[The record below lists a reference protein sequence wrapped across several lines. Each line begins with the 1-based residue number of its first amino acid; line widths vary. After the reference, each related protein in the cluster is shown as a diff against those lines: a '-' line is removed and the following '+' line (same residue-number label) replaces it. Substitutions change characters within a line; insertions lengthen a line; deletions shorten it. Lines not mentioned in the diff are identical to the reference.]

1 MNDVGHLATPVSGGK
16 HRRLEPIFPGID
28 GCVFK
33 EAAMVTPT
41 ARHRA
46 REARYAAR
54 RAGNSRYVEWL
65 ARAGLAARGVIYGL
79 IGILA
84 IGIAFGNSGH
94 KADQSGALRV
104 LASTPLGALLLWLLV
119 AGFIGLALWR
129 LSEALFGG
137 PGPDGRKASS
147 RLIAG
152 FKAVLYGFIAF
163 AIMKYALGLGAPKS
177 SNKQTVDLTSTAMRE
192 PGGRILVGIVGLVL
206 IGAGA
211 WLAWQAFQKEFVSD
225 LRTGEMSPQVRR
237 AVIAFGR
244 VGGIAR
250 GIVFGAAGLFLL
262 IAAVTARAHQAKG
275 LDATLR
281 AFTKTPAGPWLLV
294 LIALGLVIFGIYS
307 LAEARWRRL

>member
-1 MNDVGHLATPVSGGK
+1 V
-16 HRRLEPIFPGID
+16 
-28 GCVFK
+28 
-33 EAAMVTPT
+33 VTPT
-41 ARHRA
+41 AWRRA
-46 REARYAAR
+46 REAKFTAR
-54 RAGNSRYVEWL
+54 RAANSRYVDWL
-65 ARAGLAARGVIYGL
+65 ARAGLTARGVIYVL
-79 IGILA
+79 IGVLA

-94 KADQSGALRV
+94 QADQSGAVRV
-104 LASTPLGALLLWLLV
+104 LASTPLGGLLLWLLV
-119 AGFIGLALWR
+119 IGFIGLALWR
-129 LSEALFGG
+129 LSEALYGG

-152 FKAVLYGFIAF
+152 FKAVLYGVIAF
-163 AIMKYALGLGAPKS
+163 IIMKYAMGLGAPKS
-177 SNKQTVDLTSTAMRE
+177 SDKQTMDLTSTAMRE
-192 PGGRILVGIVGLVL
+192 PGGRILLGIVGLVL

-225 LRTGEMSPQVRR
+225 LKTGEMSPPVQR

-275 LDATLR
+275 IDATLR

-294 LIALGLVIFGIYS
+294 LVAVGLVIFGLYS